1 MPFNAFCFLSTILH
15 LRSIAALVFKKLKS
29 SKWKINWSNRAE
41 LYFPDEIDQH
51 TVLRRTR
58 SSTPTRL
65 SFCQWLFDI
74 LFGFP
79 GAAAI
84 KHNLSSC
91 LWLNFSLYAKQ
102 KWLFDI
108 LSNFRFPSTH
118 LQLDLPQFQCW
129 FAWKIVLALNSISL
143 VVTC

>member
-1 MPFNAFCFLSTILH
+1 M
-15 LRSIAALVFKKLKS
+15 
-29 SKWKINWSNRAE
+29 SNRAE
-41 LYFPDEIDQH
+41 LYFPDEITQH

-74 LFGFP
+74 LFCFP

-91 LWLNFSLYAKQ
+91 LWLNFSFYAKQ
-102 KWLFDI
+102 QWLFDI

-143 VVTC
+143 VVTCYIQKTWLFCSRVCLTKVIPVHQPGLPIHTTHCW